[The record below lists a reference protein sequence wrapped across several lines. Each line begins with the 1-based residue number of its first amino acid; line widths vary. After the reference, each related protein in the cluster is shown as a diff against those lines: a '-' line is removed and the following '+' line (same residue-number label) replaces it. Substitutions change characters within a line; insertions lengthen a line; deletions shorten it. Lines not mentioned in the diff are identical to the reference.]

1 MQGRGGESSAV
12 LAKMAAGN
20 GTLMPPQPL
29 LVPPPRAESTLWDTF
44 RVRELRRRQCVMMT
58 CWCVVSLAYYGVS
71 LALDSLGGDLYLKF
85 FFVALIEF
93 PAYFFAMMVR
103 PTQGRSACVFLFTFL
118 GLFLP
123 VAECRAKDSCVGR

>member
-1 MQGRGGESSAV
+1 M

-20 GTLMPPQPL
+20 GSRMPPRPL
-29 LVPPPRAESTLWDTF
+29 LAPPPRAESTLWDTF

-103 PTQGRSACVFLFTFL
+103 LL
-118 GLFLP
+118 
-123 VAECRAKDSCVGR
+123 VAAHVL